1 MQNVTNDIK
10 SENLE
15 KNHSSVSNAIKN
27 SSETLAHVLNFT
39 RKNLNNL
46 IVIKKD
52 GTQEKYNIQK
62 VVDAIKKSAT
72 RMMVTFSDK

>member
-46 IVIKKD
+46 IVIKKYGSID
-52 GTQEKYNIQK
+52 KKYPRQYDKI
-62 VVDAIKKSAT
+62 IKNPLK
-72 RMMVTFSDK
+72 